1 MTEAPLLGGSGLACG
16 RLVGGPLRAVLAGVA
31 LAVRPGESWFVL
43 GGNGAGKTTLV
54 QTLLGLLPP
63 LAGTLVPPCGGDR
76 SALGYVP
83 QEPRSE
89 LPLPLAVGEWVASA
103 LPDALPRGEATARA
117 AEALAALG
125 MAAHADADLR
135 RLSLG
140 QRRRVHIA
148 RALARQPRLLVLDE
162 PGANLDARALA
173 QLCADLDALRRAR
186 GTALV
191 HVAHDLAV
199 ARRFASH
206 VALVGDGVVAAGRAE
221 DFASQLAEAP

>member
-1 MTEAPLLGGSGLACG
+1 MTAGPLLGGSALVCG
-16 RLVGGPLRAVLAGVA
+16 PRRAVLAGVA
-31 LAVRPGESWFVL
+31 LAVHPGDSWFVL

-54 QTLLGLLPP
+54 QTLIGLQPP
-63 LAGTLVPPCGGDR
+63 LGGTLLPPCGGDR

-89 LPLPLAVGEWVASA
+89 LPLPLAVGEWVASV
-103 LPDALPRGEATARA
+103 LPDAMPPGEATARA
-117 AEALAALG
+117 TESLAALG
-125 MAAHADADLR
+125 MAAHLDSDLR

-148 RALARQPRLLVLDE
+148 RALVRRPRLLVLDE
-162 PGANLDARALA
+162 PGANLDAHALA

-199 ARRFASH
+199 AKRFASH
-206 VALVGDGVVAAGRAE
+206 VALVGDGVVAAGRVE
-221 DFASQLAEAP
+221 DFARELAEWP

>member
-1 MTEAPLLGGSGLACG
+1 MSETPLLGGQGLACG
-16 RLVGGPLRAVLAGVA
+16 SLASGPRRAVLAGVWLSVHA
-31 LAVRPGESWFVL
+31 GESWFVL

-54 QTLLGLLPP
+54 QTLVGLLPP
-63 LAGTLVPPCGGDR
+63 LAGTLLPPCGGDR
-76 SALGYVP
+76 GALGYVP

-89 LPLPLAVGEWVASA
+89 LPLPLAVGEWVGSA
-103 LPDALPRGEATARA
+103 LPDSVPR
-117 AEALAALG
+117 AEASARVTESLAALG

-148 RALARQPRLLVLDE
+148 RALVRRPRLLVLDE

-191 HVAHDLAV
+191 HVAHDLAM

-206 VALVGDGVVAAGRAE
+206 VALVEDGVVAAGRAS
-221 DFASQLAEAP
+221 DFARQLAEAP

>member
-1 MTEAPLLGGSGLACG
+1 MTAAPLLGGSGLACG
-16 RLVGGPLRAVLAGVA
+16 PRRAVLAGVS
-31 LAVRPGESWFVL
+31 LAIHPGESWFVL

-54 QTLLGLLPP
+54 QTLVGLLPP
-63 LAGTLVPPCGGDR
+63 LAGTLLPPCGGDR

-89 LPLPLAVGEWVASA
+89 LPLPLAVGEWVGSA
-103 LPDALPRGEATARA
+103 LSDALPR
-117 AEALAALG
+117 AEAMARVTESLAALG
-125 MAAHADADLR
+125 MAAHAGADLR

-148 RALARQPRLLVLDE
+148 RALVRRPRLLALDE

-199 ARRFASH
+199 AKRFASH
-206 VALVGDGVVAAGRAE
+206 VALVADGVVAAGRVG
-221 DFASQLAEAP
+221 DFARELAEAP

>member
-1 MTEAPLLGGSGLACG
+1 VTAVPLLGCVALACG
-16 RLVGGPLRAVLAGVA
+16 VGRTVLADVSLSVHA
-31 LAVRPGESWFVL
+31 GESWIVL
-43 GGNGAGKTTLV
+43 GGNGAGKTTLL

-63 LAGTLVPPCGGDR
+63 RAGAVLPPCGGER

-89 LPLPLAVGEWVASA
+89 LALPLAVGEWVAAA
-103 LPDALPRGEATARA
+103 LPDALPRAEAAARVA
-117 AEALAALG
+117 SALAALG
-125 MAAHADADLR
+125 MGAHAAADLR

-162 PGANLDARALA
+162 PGANLDARALS
-173 QLCADLDALRRAR
+173 QLCADLDGLRRAT
-186 GTALV
+186 GAALV

-206 VALVGDGVVAAGRAE
+206 IALLDGGVVRHGRVD
-221 DFASQLAEAP
+221 DFAAALAETP

>member
-1 MTEAPLLGGSGLACG
+1 VTAAPLLGGVGLACG
-16 RLVGGPLRAVLAGVA
+16 RRRAVLAGVA
-31 LAVRPGESWFVL
+31 LAVHPGESWFVL

-63 LAGTLVPPCGGDR
+63 LAGTVLAPCGGDR

-103 LPDALPRGEATARA
+103 LPDALTA
-117 AEALAALG
+117 AEAATRVADALAALG
-125 MAAHADADLR
+125 LAAHADADLR

-199 ARRFASH
+199 ARRFATH
-206 VALVGDGVVAAGRAE
+206 VALVEGGVVCAGRVE
-221 DFASQLAEAP
+221 DLARELAEAP